1 MAPRSSKVDRG
12 VILFQKQQ
20 QQQQQQQPRRT
31 RGYAWWAGGQ
41 DQDQD
46 QNQNQ
51 DRDQDQN
58 QNQDPSKTGGLGQQQ
73 QRPGLESLIE
83 ASARQSRQ
91 EQKEEDGG
99 MEKEQDPAIES
110 GSGDMY
116 ETDYSAGPA
125 SAPAQLPRRIHML
138 GTGSIG
144 KLVAHSLRGIPNPPP
159 ISLIFHRYRL
169 LEAWEQGKK
178 VITIEDSG
186 HEEQRGGFDVELLPQ
201 VKKQHGIIIEDGEE
215 DVYEAAERLGVAP
228 AEAADL
234 IRRDRE
240 ERQRDEEAMDGQVDG
255 AGMEQQQDQ
264 PDQLATQP
272 RRRRYR
278 GDYAKK
284 NEPIHNLI
292 VTTKAPL
299 TVSAL
304 SPLRHRLGPQS
315 TICFLQNGMGVVDE
329 VNKQLF
335 PREEDR
341 PNYVQGIITHGVNV
355 PPAVAE
361 RDPFYAVHAG
371 HGTIALGLLP
381 RAETKPQDHPPDPEQ
396 DDTAAAAAA
405 AANSPSSS
413 ASPPSHRSPAQR
425 EAWNT
430 ARYLLRT
437 LTRTPVLAAVGF
449 PPTELLQQQ
458 LEKLAVNSILN
469 PLTALIDARN
479 GAILHNF
486 ALTRTMRLMLAE
498 TSLVIRSLPELHA
511 LPNVNVR
518 FSASRLETLVVSVA
532 HQTRNNVSSMLADV
546 RGGRRTEVEF
556 INGYIVRRGEE
567 MGIKCV
573 VNYAM
578 MQAVLGKSLIT
589 QREVGDDVPVKLD
602 LNG

>member
-1 MAPRSSKVDRG
+1 M
-12 VILFQKQQ
+12 
-20 QQQQQQQPRRT
+20 
-31 RGYAWWAGGQ
+31 
-41 DQDQD
+41 
-46 QNQNQ
+46 
-51 DRDQDQN
+51 
-58 QNQDPSKTGGLGQQQ
+58 
-73 QRPGLESLIE
+73 E

-91 EQKEEDGG
+91 EQKEVDAG
-99 MEKEQDPAIES
+99 MEKEQDPVIES
-110 GSGDMY
+110 GSGDVY
-116 ETDYSAGPA
+116 DTDYPA
-125 SAPAQLPRRIHML
+125 AVAPAQLPRRIHML

-159 ISLIFHRYRL
+159 VSLIFHRYRL

-186 HEEQRGGFDVELLPQ
+186 HQEQRGGFDVELLPQ
-201 VKKQHGIIIEDGEE
+201 VKKQHGIVIEDGEE
-215 DVYEAAERLGVAP
+215 DVYEAAERLGVRP
-228 AEAADL
+228 EEAADL

-240 ERQRDEEAMDGQVDG
+240 ERQQDEEVVSGQADGDG
-255 AGMEQQQDQ
+255 IQQQDQ
-264 PDQLATQP
+264 SDQLATP
-272 RRRRYR
+272 SRRRRYR
-278 GDYAKK
+278 GDYAKR

-304 SPLRHRLGPQS
+304 LPLRHRLGHQS

-335 PREEDR
+335 PKEEDR

-381 RAETKPQDHPPDPEQ
+381 RAENQSKDRAPNLEQ
-396 DDTAAAAAA
+396 DGTAAAT
-405 AANSPSSS
+405 SPSNPT
-413 ASPPSHRSPAQR
+413 SPPSRHRQVQP

-469 PLTALIDARN
+469 PLTALIDSRN
-479 GAILHNF
+479 GDILHNF

-511 LPNVNVR
+511 LPNVAVR

-532 HQTRNNVSSMLADV
+532 HQTRDNISSMLADV
-546 RGGRRTEVEF
+546 RGGRRTEIEF

-589 QREVGDDVPVKLD
+589 QREFGDDVPVKVD

>member
-1 MAPRSSKVDRG
+1 M
-12 VILFQKQQ
+12 
-20 QQQQQQQPRRT
+20 
-31 RGYAWWAGGQ
+31 
-41 DQDQD
+41 
-46 QNQNQ
+46 
-51 DRDQDQN
+51 
-58 QNQDPSKTGGLGQQQ
+58 
-73 QRPGLESLIE
+73 E

-91 EQKEEDGG
+91 EQKEVDGG
-99 MEKEQDPAIES
+99 MEKEQDPFIES

-116 ETDYSAGPA
+116 DTDYSAAP
-125 SAPAQLPRRIHML
+125 APAQPPRRIHML

-186 HEEQRGGFDVELLPQ
+186 HQEQRGGFDVELLPQ

-215 DVYEAAERLGVAP
+215 DVYEAAERLGVRP

-240 ERQRDEEAMDGQVDG
+240 ERQQDEEATYSQAEG
-255 AGMEQQQDQ
+255 EQQDES
-264 PDQLATQP
+264 DQLATP
-272 RRRRYR
+272 PPRRRYR
-278 GDYAKK
+278 GDYAKR

-304 SPLRHRLGPQS
+304 LPLRHRLGPQS

-381 RAETKPQDHPPDPEQ
+381 RAETKSQDQSSHPEQ
-396 DDTAAAAAA
+396 DDSTSST
-405 AANSPSSS
+405 SPSSP
-413 ASPPSHRSPAQR
+413 ASPPSHRDQVQQ

-469 PLTALIDARN
+469 PLTALIDSRN
-479 GAILHNF
+479 GDILHNF

-511 LPNVNVR
+511 LPNVDVR

-532 HQTRNNVSSMLADV
+532 HQTRDNISSMLADV

-567 MGIKCV
+567 MGVKCV

-578 MQAVLGKSLIT
+578 MQAVLGKALIT
-589 QREVGDDVPVKLD
+589 QREVGGDVPVRVD

>member
-1 MAPRSSKVDRG
+1 V
-12 VILFQKQQ
+12 
-20 QQQQQQQPRRT
+20 
-31 RGYAWWAGGQ
+31 
-41 DQDQD
+41 
-46 QNQNQ
+46 
-51 DRDQDQN
+51 
-58 QNQDPSKTGGLGQQQ
+58 
-73 QRPGLESLIE
+73 
-83 ASARQSRQ
+83 
-91 EQKEEDGG
+91 
-99 MEKEQDPAIES
+99 
-110 GSGDMY
+110 
-116 ETDYSAGPA
+116 
-125 SAPAQLPRRIHML
+125 
-138 GTGSIG
+138 
-144 KLVAHSLRGIPNPPP
+144 
-159 ISLIFHRYRL
+159 SLIFHRYRL

-186 HEEQRGGFDVELLPQ
+186 HQEQRGGFDVELLPQ
-201 VKKQHGIIIEDGEE
+201 VKKQHGIVIEDGEE
-215 DVYEAAERLGVAP
+215 DVYEAAERLGVRP
-228 AEAADL
+228 EEAADL

-240 ERQRDEEAMDGQVDG
+240 ERQQDEEVVSGQTDGDG
-255 AGMEQQQDQ
+255 IQQQDQ
-264 PDQLATQP
+264 SDQLATP
-272 RRRRYR
+272 SRRRRYR
-278 GDYAKK
+278 GDYAKR
-284 NEPIHNLI
+284 NEPIYNLI

-304 SPLRHRLGPQS
+304 LPLRHRLGPQS

-335 PREEDR
+335 PKEEDR

-381 RAETKPQDHPPDPEQ
+381 RAETKSPDHPPNPEQ
-396 DDTAAAAAA
+396 DDTAAATSPSTPT
-405 AANSPSSS
+405 SPSSR
-413 ASPPSHRSPAQR
+413 HRQVQTK
-425 EAWNT
+425 AWNT

-469 PLTALIDARN
+469 PLTALIDSRN
-479 GAILHNF
+479 GDILHNF

-532 HQTRNNVSSMLADV
+532 HQTRDNVSSMLADV
-546 RGGRRTEVEF
+546 RGGRRTEIEF

-578 MQAVLGKSLIT
+578 MQAVLGKALIT
-589 QREVGDDVPVKLD
+589 QREFGDDVPVKVD

>member
-1 MAPRSSKVDRG
+1 
-12 VILFQKQQ
+12 
-20 QQQQQQQPRRT
+20 
-31 RGYAWWAGGQ
+31 
-41 DQDQD
+41 
-46 QNQNQ
+46 
-51 DRDQDQN
+51 
-58 QNQDPSKTGGLGQQQ
+58 
-73 QRPGLESLIE
+73 
-83 ASARQSRQ
+83 
-91 EQKEEDGG
+91 

-116 ETDYSAGPA
+116 ETDYSAAPA
-125 SAPAQLPRRIHML
+125 AAPAQLPRRIHML

-144 KLVAHSLRGIPNPPP
+144 KLVAHALRGLPNPPP

-186 HEEQRGGFDVELLPQ
+186 HQEQRGGFDVELLPQ

-240 ERQRDEEAMDGQVDG
+240 ERQLDEEATDGQADG
-255 AGMEQQQDQ
+255 AGIGQQDQ
-264 PDQLATQP
+264 PDQLATPSRQ
-272 RRRRYR
+272 RRYR

-304 SPLRHRLGPQS
+304 LPLRHRLGPQS
-315 TICFLQNGMGVVDE
+315 TICFLQNGMGAVDE

-381 RAETKPQDHPPDPEQ
+381 RAESKSQEHPSDPEQ
-396 DDTAAAAAA
+396 DGTP
-405 AANSPSSS
+405 AANSSSS
-413 ASPPSHRSPAQR
+413 PTTPPSHRSQAQV

-532 HQTRNNVSSMLADV
+532 HQTRDNVSSMLADV

>member
-1 MAPRSSKVDRG
+1 MLRLQVDRG
-12 VILFQKQQ
+12 VTFLQQ
-20 QQQQQQQPRRT
+20 QQQQQRWT
-31 RGYAWWAGGQ
+31 RGYAWWAAGQ
-41 DQDQD
+41 DQGQD
-46 QNQNQ
+46 
-51 DRDQDQN
+51 
-58 QNQDPSKTGGLGQQQ
+58 QDPSKTEGPRQQ
-73 QRPGLESLIE
+73 QRPGLESLME

-91 EQKEEDGG
+91 EQKEVNGT
-99 MEKEQDPAIES
+99 MEKEQDPVFES
-110 GSGDMY
+110 GSGDVY
-116 ETDYSAGPA
+116 DTDYSAA
-125 SAPAQLPRRIHML
+125 VAPAQLPRRIHML

-159 ISLIFHRYRL
+159 VSLIFHRYRL

-186 HEEQRGGFDVELLPQ
+186 HQEQRGGFDVELLPQ
-201 VKKQHGIIIEDGEE
+201 VKKQHGIVIEDGEE
-215 DVYEAAERLGVAP
+215 DVYEAAERLGVRP
-228 AEAADL
+228 EEAADL

-240 ERQRDEEAMDGQVDG
+240 ERQQDEEATDGQADSG
-255 AGMEQQQDQ
+255 GIGQQDQ
-264 PDQLATQP
+264 SDQLATP
-272 RRRRYR
+272 SRRRRYR
-278 GDYAKK
+278 GDYAKR

-304 SPLRHRLGPQS
+304 LPLRHRLGPQS

-335 PREEDR
+335 PKEEDR

-381 RAETKPQDHPPDPEQ
+381 RAENQSKDHAPNPEQ
-396 DDTAAAAAA
+396 DGTAGAT
-405 AANSPSSS
+405 SPSTPT
-413 ASPPSHRSPAQR
+413 SPPSRHRQVQP

-469 PLTALIDARN
+469 LLTALIDSRN
-479 GAILHNF
+479 GDILHNF

-532 HQTRNNVSSMLADV
+532 HQTRDNVSSMLADV
-546 RGGRRTEVEF
+546 RGGRRTEIEF

-589 QREVGDDVPVKLD
+589 QREFGDDVPVKVD